1 MIIDA
6 MRYVKERTGGVSAT
20 GGFIIPLIFAAYGA
34 YCIQDREAL
43 FPEGWNW
50 LHFSGADAV
59 ATGIVFISLAFLL
72 NCHFFLS
79 RLTGIWWL
87 GRLFQALGLLVFL
100 ASFGYAA
107 WRAVAHM
114 ML

>member
-1 MIIDA
+1 MAYMKD
-6 MRYVKERTGGVSAT
+6 KTGGVSVA
-20 GGFIIPLIFAAYGA
+20 GGFLIPIVFASYGA
-34 YCIQDREAL
+34 WCIQSREAL
-43 FPEGWNW
+43 FPERWNW

-59 ATGIVFISLAFLL
+59 ATGIVCVSLAFLL
-72 NCHFFLS
+72 HCHFFLS

-107 WRAVAHM
+107 WRAIHSM
-114 ML
+114 MF